1 MAALICFVC
10 CVLCSTLSVTAA
22 VADQEKRHLIKVG
35 YIDYDGFITEEK
47 DGTYTGYG
55 VEYLRKI
62 AEYTGWE
69 YEFEYDSWDQQLKK
83 LETGEIDMICQAQR
97 TKEREKQYLF
107 SDYAI
112 GAETSVLYVSK
123 ENDIYYYN
131 DYAAYNGMRVGML
144 RDSFQNQEFR
154 DYAAEKGFS
163 YEESIYDTQEAC
175 FGALDRGEIDAV
187 AMGSLALKTDYKII
201 CRFGSDPFYIMTGRQ
216 NKELL
221 AEVNEALGQIAEA
234 GASFQTDLYQ
244 KYYGEKEAEGE
255 VVFTREEAEYIQGS
269 GVITVAF
276 IASRAPLS
284 YRNAEGNVDGIT
296 VDILDLLSE
305 RSGLTFQY
313 VMMPQGMRTADYL
326 SKYPDSL
333 VAGVLSD
340 NPDFQKEPYILTDSF
355 YTDDVALVGR
365 NGQEYDVDADDVS
378 YRLAIP
384 ASYVGLEHYIQ
395 MNAPQFEICEEKNL
409 EDCLAMVL
417 DGKADFAAQNVSVL
431 TPYLANP
438 YYEEL
443 TAVPTFF
450 MEENTGIVGLDSEE
464 HRMLIKILNKC
475 IGMIS
480 EKEIAQFKVDHTLA
494 TAYEPTLS
502 DMVYKFR
509 YPIAVIGILLLQI
522 VAWMVAFEL

>member
-1 MAALICFVC
+1 MTERYRRVAALICFVC

-22 VADQEKRHLIKVG
+22 ASDQEKRHVIKVG

-378 YRLAIP
+378 YRFPLFVTLEQNLVRIAYCITAKVCYTVTVASKYCSQSRHMRVKCRLNRELSARRKDFLAVHESHP
-384 ASYVGLEHYIQ
+384 AASEDRNIISSCSMMRSAKEVIFLCRKMQ
-395 MNAPQFEICEEKNL
+395 MKQQKKQKTCFCSQQK
-409 EDCLAMVL
+409 
-417 DGKADFAAQNVSVL
+417 S
-431 TPYLANP
+431 
-438 YYEEL
+438 
-443 TAVPTFF
+443 
-450 MEENTGIVGLDSEE
+450 
-464 HRMLIKILNKC
+464 
-475 IGMIS
+475 
-480 EKEIAQFKVDHTLA
+480 
-494 TAYEPTLS
+494 
-502 DMVYKFR
+502 
-509 YPIAVIGILLLQI
+509 
-522 VAWMVAFEL
+522 